1 MLKIALVGTPNCG
14 KSTIFN
20 ALTGGN
26 AKTGNWHGVTMG
38 MEGRAV
44 KGNKACMLYDLAG
57 LYSFNSYSQEESFT
71 KRKLEEEDFDGI
83 FFLMDALSL
92 ERCLHL
98 LDEVQTLHKN
108 ICIIITMIDLLEK
121 RGGMLQVDSLA
132 ERLQLPIFAI
142 NTHNKKDVEK
152 LLNCL
157 QSGRFPTLQDMH
169 LQKARMQVGQVRPI
183 QTVQN
188 STENLQEQS
197 ILLTD
202 KSTTKNTVELQSE
215 GRQKADVEYISKP
228 PAYSELA
235 ATNSTTG
242 HGIQSKEILQDI
254 YNKGAYKEGK
264 LAKVLYNS
272 YLSLPIFTGI
282 LLIILALAFA
292 PYLLGD
298 FLKSCIEYFF
308 EDLVAGRWL
317 LAIFGGQETILYA
330 FLSNIVT
337 SIGGLLAF
345 VPQIAILFFA
355 LNFLEESGYIS
366 TLAFMTDGFFQK
378 IGLTGRTVFSIL
390 MGFGCTAVAVLTT
403 RGLENKEIQKRTI
416 AIMPYIACSAKLPI
430 LTAIAASFFPNFSF
444 LTIIAMYFGGVLL
457 ALVCAIIVK
466 KVYKTQEEFVLEL
479 ANLQM
484 PKWKILF
491 KNVGY
496 NCLQFIKKIMTLV
509 LAFLM
514 LMWLLSNFTITFQY
528 VGEGGEGSMLYY
540 IGQGFKVL
548 FYPMGIFDWRIT
560 VAAISGIIAKEN
572 VAGML
577 TQFFGDNLA
586 GAMTWQSAI
595 AFTVF
600 MMTVTPCV
608 TAIASVIKEL
618 GFKTGMG
625 FTFSQLGI
633 AFVLSYIAYWTVANW
648 IFALVFWTLVAA
660 AIIVYNILQAKRKQG
675 KKCKKSS

>member
-14 KSTIFN
+14 KSTVFN

-38 MEGRAV
+38 MEGRAI
-44 KGNKACMLYDLAG
+44 KSNKNCMLYDLAG
-57 LYSFNSYSQEESFT
+57 LYSFNSYTQEESFT
-71 KRKLEEEDFDGI
+71 RKKLEEEGFDGI
-83 FFLMDALSL
+83 FFLMDALSIG
-92 ERCLHL
+92 RSLHL
-98 LDEVQTLHKN
+98 LQEVQTVHSN
-108 ICIIITMIDLLEK
+108 ICVIVTMIDLLQK
-121 RGGMLQVDSLA
+121 RGGYLQPDILA
-132 ERLQLPIFAI
+132 QRLQLPVFAI
-142 NTHNKKDVEK
+142 NAHRKKDIQN
-152 LLNCL
+152 LLAVL
-157 QSGRFPTLQDMH
+157 QDGKFPTMQSMQA
-169 LQKARMQVGQVRPI
+169 LQKRAEDSVENKGHSKDTTATQKSVYVQEQPSNLANIQVGQDI
-183 QTVQN
+183 
-188 STENLQEQS
+188 
-197 ILLTD
+197 
-202 KSTTKNTVELQSE
+202 
-215 GRQKADVEYISKP
+215 DV
-228 PAYSELA
+228 
-235 ATNSTTG
+235 TNPL
-242 HGIQSKEILQDI
+242 ILQDI
-254 YNKGAYKEGK
+254 YSKGEYKEGK

-272 YLSLPIFTGI
+272 YLSLPIFFAI
-282 LLIILALAFA
+282 LLAVLAMAFA

-298 FLKSCIEYFF
+298 FLKNCIEYFF
-308 EDLVAGRWL
+308 EDIFAGQWL
-317 LAIFGGQETILYA
+317 LGIFHGNETILYA

-337 SIGGLLAF
+337 SVGGLLAF
-345 VPQIAILFFA
+345 VPQIAILFLA

-430 LTAIAASFFPNFSF
+430 LTAIATSFFPNYSF
-444 LTIIAMYFGGVLL
+444 LTILAMYFGGVLL
-457 ALVCAIIVK
+457 ALVCAVIVK

-484 PKWKILF
+484 PKIKILL

-496 NCLQFIKKIMTLV
+496 NCWQFIKKIMTLV

-514 LMWLLSNFTITFQY
+514 LMWLLSSFTITFQY
-528 VGEGGEGSMLYY
+528 VGEGGDGSMLYY
-540 IGQGFKVL
+540 IGQGLKWL

-577 TQFFGDNLA
+577 SQFFGDNLA
-586 GAMTWQSAI
+586 TSGALTIQAAI

-625 FTFSQLGI
+625 FTFAQLGI
-633 AFVLSYIAYWTVANW
+633 AFVLSYIAYWTAVSW
-648 IFALVFWTLVAA
+648 IFALLFWTLVVGAVIA
-660 AIIVYNILQAKRKQG
+660 YILLQKKGRRG
-675 KKCKKSS
+675 KKCKK